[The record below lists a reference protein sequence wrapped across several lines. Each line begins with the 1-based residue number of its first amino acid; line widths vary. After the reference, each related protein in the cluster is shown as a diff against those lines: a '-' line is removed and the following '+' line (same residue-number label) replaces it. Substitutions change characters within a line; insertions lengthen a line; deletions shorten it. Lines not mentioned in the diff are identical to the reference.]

1 MKTIGRIL
9 IRGIDILLPL
19 GVTLYAIYWL
29 TFYGDKLLVEMFRPL
44 MPEAYIWP
52 GTGMLAALAAM
63 FIVGLFALT
72 RPGR

>member
-29 TFYGDKLLVEMFRPL
+29 TFYGDQLLVEMFRPL
-44 MPEAYIWP
+44 ESKGP
-52 GTGMLAALAAM
+52 GSN
-63 FIVGLFALT
+63 
-72 RPGR
+72 